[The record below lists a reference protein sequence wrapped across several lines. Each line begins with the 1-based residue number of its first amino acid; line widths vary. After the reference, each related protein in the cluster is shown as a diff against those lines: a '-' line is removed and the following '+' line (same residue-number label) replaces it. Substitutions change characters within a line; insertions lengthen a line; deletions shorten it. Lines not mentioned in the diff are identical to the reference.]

1 MQPITRADM
10 LRFAPH
16 ALTGYVDALVGGWN
30 RISAAGITTPL
41 RWAHFVAQIAHE
53 TGGFRI
59 VRENC
64 RWTPQQMKALWPARF
79 PLGSADPRIV
89 LAKGDER
96 KLANL
101 AYAARNDIGNLGG
114 DDGWRY
120 RGASFLQLTGRAS
133 YRECGAAIG
142 IDLERNPEL
151 IEEQPE
157 IGLAAALWVWGRH
170 PCNSFADHNYGRA
183 IGNAINRGNPYAKAD
198 PIGYAARQQWLERAW
213 AAWGAGPLPQEQA
226 LCLGASGPKVAEL
239 QVKLRARG
247 YGLGSADG
255 VMGPATARAV
265 AGFKLDAR
273 RAGVHQLEPEEA
285 VGPLTLAA
293 LDAAPPAPLSPER
306 TGATVATLE
315 EAGSTEIKAGK
326 AAKVTGQTLL
336 WGGAAAGAGALGLL
350 DQVNSALSS
359 INVLHMT
366 MVPAIDAIKWGA
378 QHFLWVG
385 GIAGGIW
392 VWAKGADVI
401 MARLQ
406 AYRSGA
412 NLGR

>member
-16 ALTGYVDALVGGWN
+16 ALSGYVDALVDGWS

-79 PLGSADPRIV
+79 PLGAADPRIV

-101 AYAARNDIGNLGG
+101 AYAARKDIGNLGG

-120 RGASFLQLTGRAS
+120 RGASFLQLTGRAA
-133 YRECGAAIG
+133 YRECSDAVGV
-142 IDLERNPEL
+142 DLERHPEVL
-151 IEEQPE
+151 EEHHE

-213 AAWGAGPLPQEQA
+213 AAWGAGPLPQEPT
-226 LCLGASGPKVAEL
+226 LYLGAQGPKVAEV
-239 QVKLRARG
+239 QTKLRARG
-247 YGLGSADG
+247 YALGAADT
-255 VMGPATARAV
+255 VLGPATARAI

-273 RAGVHQLEPEEA
+273 RAGVHQMEPEEA
-285 VGPLTLAA
+285 VGPLTMAA

-306 TGATVATLE
+306 TEATVATLE
-315 EAGSTEIKAGK
+315 AAGSTEIAAGK
-326 AAKVTGQTLL
+326 AAKTAGQVLL
-336 WGGAAAGAGALGLL
+336 YGGATAGAASFGVL
-350 DQVNSALSS
+350 DQVNAALSS
-359 INVLHMT
+359 VNVLHMT
-366 MVPAIDAIKWGA
+366 LVPAIDAIKWGA
-378 QHFLWVG
+378 KHFLWVG
-385 GIAGGIW
+385 GIIFGVW
-392 VWAKGADVI
+392 VWTKGADVI
-401 MARLQ
+401 RALLQ